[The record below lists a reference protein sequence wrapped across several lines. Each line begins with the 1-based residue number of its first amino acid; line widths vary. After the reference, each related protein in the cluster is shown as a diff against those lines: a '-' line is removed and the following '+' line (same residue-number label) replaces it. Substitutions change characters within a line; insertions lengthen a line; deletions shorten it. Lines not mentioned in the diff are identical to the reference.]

1 MRIALIIERM
11 NISRGGRETSTS
23 QIASEL
29 AHRSHD
35 VTVVCGEGHW
45 SNPGVRLLEVGDV
58 GRPMRVQRLRSFVE
72 GVRRAMDEQEF
83 DVTHAMLPI
92 PGADVYQPRGGTVPA
107 QRDASFR
114 RRGRLGR
121 LFRKAVEPLN
131 LHRRHMGELE
141 QAVVSDSSVRCLA
154 VSEMVAEEFRHYY
167 GRSDGVRTVYNAV
180 EVPDPTDRRRDKW
193 RAAVRQKLNVNE
205 SAVVFVTIATNPEL
219 KGVGEAI
226 SAFAKWFRSEKQ
238 GPDARLVVVGRE
250 NPELFVSWA
259 ERCNVSGRVMFVPPT
274 DNVFPWYAGADACI
288 LLSWYDPC
296 SRVVL
301 EATRWGIPSIT
312 TVYNGAAEVLS
323 AGGGVVV
330 ASPRDIDGVVH
341 AMAELADSE
350 SRRRH
355 ADACRRVAG
364 ELSITRHVDEL
375 LEVYAECA
383 SGGRVRKPR

>member
-1 MRIALIIERM
+1 MRIALVIERM
-11 NISRGGRETSTS
+11 NVLRGGREASTA
-23 QIASEL
+23 QIAAEL
-29 AHRSHD
+29 VRRGHE
-35 VTVVCGEGHW
+35 VTVLCEEGDW
-45 SNPGVRLLEVGDV
+45 SHTGVQLVQVGDA
-58 GRPMRVQRLRSFVE
+58 GKPMRVQRVRSFTE
-72 GVRRAMDEQEF
+72 GVRRVMDERDF
-83 DVTHAMLPI
+83 DVTHAMLPV

-121 LFRKAVEPLN
+121 AFRKAVEPLN
-131 LHRRHMGELE
+131 LHRAYMGKMER
-141 QAVVSDSSVRCLA
+141 AVVEDSSVQCLA

-180 EVPDPTDRRRDKW
+180 DVPDPTDPRRDQW

-205 SAVVFVTIATNPEL
+205 SAVVFVTIATNLEL

-226 SAFAKWFRSEKQ
+226 SAFAEWFRSEKQ
-238 GPDARLVVVGRE
+238 GPDARLVVVGRDS
-250 NPELFVSWA
+250 PELYVSWA
-259 ERCNVSGRVMFVPPT
+259 ERCNVSGRVVFVPPT

-312 TVYNGAAEVLS
+312 TVYNGAGEILS

-330 ASPRDIDGVVH
+330 PSPRDIDDVVR
-341 AMAELADSE
+341 AMAELADDE

-355 ADACRRVAG
+355 ADACREMADKLTI
-364 ELSITRHVDEL
+364 ERHVDEL
-375 LEVYAECA
+375 LEVYDQSAA
-383 SGGRVRKPR
+383 ATRKATPR